1 MPNARELYQ
10 SGRLGEAIEAL
21 SGEVRANPSDASRR
35 IFLFELLAFAGE
47 WDRAEKQLDVLGQA
61 GPQATLAVQVYKA
74 NIHAERTRSRLFSE
88 GLHPHFL
95 NEPPAYVDRHL
106 EAINRVREGNLAEA
120 RTILDAAEEERPAL
134 GGTLN
139 GKPFA
144 DFRDCDDLIGPV
156 LELIVKDK
164 YAWLPFEQIRHME
177 VSPPSMLRD
186 LVWARAKVEALDG
199 TVGDVYLPALYEGT
213 PKHAKDEVRLGRMTD
228 WHALSDDLARG
239 AGLKT
244 FLAGEEDVALFE
256 AKQVA
261 FEHPVAPVAS

>member
-10 SGRLGEAIEAL
+10 AGHLAAAIEAQ
-21 SGEVRANPSDASRR
+21 SGEVRVNPTDVSRR
-35 IFLFELLAFAGE
+35 TFLFELLAFAGD

-74 NIHAERTRSRLFSE
+74 NIQAERTRSRLFSE

-95 NEPPAYVDRHL
+95 NEPPPYVDRHL
-106 EAINRVREGNLAEA
+106 DAINRVREGNFAEA
-120 RTILDAAEEERPAL
+120 RAILDQAEEDRPAL
-134 GGTLN
+134 GGTMN
-139 GKPFA
+139 SKPFA

-164 YAWLPFEQIRHME
+164 YAWLPFEQIRRME
-177 VSPPSMLRD
+177 ISPPSMLRD

-213 PKHAKDEVRLGRMTD
+213 PSHASDQVRLGRQTD
-228 WHALSDDLARG
+228 WRALSDDLARG
-239 AGLKT
+239 AGLKS
-244 FLAGEEDVALFE
+244 LLVGEDDVALFE
-256 AKQVA
+256 AREVA
-261 FEHPVAPVAS
+261 FERPLSSVAT

>member
-1 MPNARELYQ
+1 MPNARDLYQ
-10 SGRLGEAIEAL
+10 AGHLGAAIEAL
-21 SGEVRANPSDASRR
+21 NGEVRANPTDSSRR

-47 WDRAEKQLDVLGQA
+47 WDRAEKQLDALGQA
-61 GPQATLAVQVYKA
+61 GLQATLAVQVYKA
-74 NIHAERTRSRLFSE
+74 NIQAERTRSRLFSE

-95 NEPPAYVDRHL
+95 NEPSPYVDRHL
-106 EAINRVREGNLAEA
+106 DAINRVREGNFAEA
-120 RTILDAAEEERPAL
+120 REILDKAEEERPAL

-164 YAWLPFEQIRHME
+164 YAWLPFEQIRRME
-177 VSPPSMLRD
+177 ISPPSMLRD

-213 PKHAKDEVRLGRMTD
+213 PKQASDQVRLGRMTE
-228 WHALSDDLARG
+228 WRALSEELARG

-244 FLAGEEDVALFE
+244 FLAGEDEVALFE
-256 AKQVA
+256 ARQVA
-261 FEHPVAPVAS
+261 FERPVSSVAS